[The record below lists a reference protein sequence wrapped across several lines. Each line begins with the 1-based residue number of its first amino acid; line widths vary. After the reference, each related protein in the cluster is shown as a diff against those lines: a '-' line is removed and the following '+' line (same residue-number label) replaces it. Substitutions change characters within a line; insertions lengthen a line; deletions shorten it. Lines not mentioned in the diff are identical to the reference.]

1 MPGIARH
8 IVRLAGLAL
17 CLAPVTAAAQ
27 TGTRNFRNEPNAP
40 IVVTGERVTREQAR
54 ERAVTF
60 VRQVGVARGETPVA
74 RWTDRVCPRVLGIAL
89 AYSSIVEARMR
100 EIAAAAGMRVAPAGC
115 QPNIVVSFVGDA
127 AGLVRDVARRSPRRL
142 AQVSPELR
150 DGLLNGDAPVRW
162 WYVTETRSRE
172 QMRNAAQS
180 IGTTGSAG
188 AGPGG
193 GGGSGGSE
201 SNADSALGLLE
212 VEGMSQ
218 FSSSVISTQAA
229 RAIIDA
235 QVVIDLDRAEGQSLQ
250 AVAAYAAFVAFS
262 EVRPSQPPPTGSIL
276 GLFATGSGAS
286 GLTDWDMAFLRSLYN
301 ISLDRQ
307 ARRHRGLLVRDMV
320 GFQTRE

>member
-1 MPGIARH
+1 MTVLRFLLPATLGLFLIPA
-8 IVRLAGLAL
+8 LA
-17 CLAPVTAAAQ
+17 TAQ
-27 TGTRNFRNEPNAP
+27 TRTFRSEPNAP

-100 EIAAAAGMRVAPAGC
+100 EIAEAAGMQIGRDGC

-127 AGLVRDVARRSPRRL
+127 AGLVRDIARRAPRRIQ
-142 AQVSPELR
+142 QVSPELR
-150 DGLLNGDAPVRW
+150 DNLLNGDAPVRW
-162 WYVTETRSRE
+162 WYVTEIRGRE
-172 QMRNAAQS
+172 QMRNAPQS
-180 IGTTGSAG
+180 LQPAG
-188 AGPGG
+188 AAEDGG
-193 GGGSGGSE
+193 AAANYPNGGRSE
-201 SNADSALGLLE
+201 GRIE
-212 VEGMSQ
+212 VEALQ
-218 FSSSVISTQAA
+218 QYSSSIISTQGA
-229 RAIIDA
+229 RSIIDA

-250 AVAAYAAFVAFS
+250 TVAAYAAFVAFS

-276 GLFATGSGAS
+276 GLFGAEPGAR

-301 ISLDRQ
+301 IALDRQ
-307 ARRHRGLLVRDMV
+307 ARRHRGMLVRDMV